1 MARSPEA
8 PVLFGSVSISDSYH
22 PVSRRLMAGFLESH
36 EAHRELARFVRSRR
50 RVPGAPRTHSEDE
63 TMAMVYEDL
72 DSLGGPISDIEADG
86 KGVPVLVRQYLK
98 MGGKLLGL
106 TVDPAFSNT
115 LDALILVDLRLTQR
129 NMLERYMS
137 KAEAASFLAY
147 HKLNEMVSKRIA
159 S

>member
-1 MARSPEA
+1 
-8 PVLFGSVSISDSYH
+8 VLFGAVSISDSYH
-22 PVSRRLMAGFLESH
+22 PVSRRLMATFLEFH

-50 RVPGAPRTHSEDE
+50 RVTRAPGTHSEDE

-115 LDALILVDLRLTQR
+115 LDALILVDLRITQR

-137 KAEAASFLAY
+137 KAEASSFCAY
-147 HKLNEMVSKRIA
+147 HKLDEMGSKRIA